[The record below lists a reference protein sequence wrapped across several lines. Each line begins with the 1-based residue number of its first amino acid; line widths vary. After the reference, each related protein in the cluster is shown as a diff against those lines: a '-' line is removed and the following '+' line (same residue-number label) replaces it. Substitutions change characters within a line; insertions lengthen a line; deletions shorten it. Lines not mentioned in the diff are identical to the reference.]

1 MKKIL
6 AVILLLAFSAACFAQ
21 KPVPV
26 QTQTKEDLFRKSKNQ
41 KTTGFIMLGAG
52 AAAVAGGVAL
62 MLLNV
67 DPYGDPANSSRF
79 DAGAVLTVA
88 GGLAMGGGVVFLIVS
103 GNNKQKANAM
113 TASFKMEKGVPL
125 MLRDMGPTYYPALSL
140 KFNIR

>member
-6 AVILLLAFSAACFAQ
+6 ALFLLMAFSAACFAQ
-21 KPVPV
+21 EKAPV
-26 QTQTKEDLFRKSKNQ
+26 QMKTREELLQKSKNQ

-62 MLLNV
+62 MLQNIDL
-67 DPYGDPANSSRF
+67 YGDPSESSNF
-79 DAGAVLTVA
+79 EAGTILTVA

-113 TASFKMEKGVPL
+113 TASFKMEKGVPP